1 MKFKLSGNLLRFSGF
16 RHEVEVAGST
26 VHEGIEALLDDLPDL
41 RPVLMDG
48 QGRVRAAHRMFF
60 NGEAL
65 AADELSQSKHSG
77 PRDLLIRAESE
88 DPPLSARGR
97 VDRGNGGGAGAGRHC
112 RG

>member
-65 AADELSQSKHSG
+65 AADELSQTCG
-77 PRDLLIRAESE
+77 PGDEVFILTAIA
-88 DPPLSARGR
+88 
-97 VDRGNGGGAGAGRHC
+97 GG
-112 RG
+112 